1 MFSNTKSTPIV
12 LSSLLALISLLLC
25 MQHGWAQT
33 PAVGGNGPH
42 IVVDPTTLD
51 FGSPVVGQSVTKTL
65 TVRNTGTAPLF
76 IIFDLGLP
84 APPLQRG
91 PRGGGRIQDTAE

>member
-1 MFSNTKSTPIV
+1 MCLMSKVGTNNDCTGWSVIGLQVNLMLPWRKMGEPQRGDGVFSNTKSTPIV

-42 IVVDPTTLD
+42 IVVGVCPEY
-51 FGSPVVGQSVTKTL
+51 V
-65 TVRNTGTAPLF
+65 
-76 IIFDLGLP
+76 
-84 APPLQRG
+84 
-91 PRGGGRIQDTAE
+91 